1 MKKVN
6 LTEKIIMKFRGILI
20 EEEKSK
26 ATIDKYMRDITS
38 FYEYL
43 PNEKVVTKE
52 QVILYKENLAQKY
65 KPTSSNSMLVAL
77 NRFLEFIGIPECK
90 VKLNKIQ
97 RKIFGDETKEIT
109 KEEYERLL
117 LAAKSKHNERLF
129 VLLQTICST
138 GIRVSEHQYITVEAL
153 KCCKVSVNNKKKIR
167 EIYISKE
174 LKKLLTDYC
183 RRNNIKSGPIFI
195 TRNGKPLD
203 RSNIWSDMKALC
215 EDADIDSQKVFPHN
229 LRHLFAITYYQITK
243 DLDTLASL
251 LGHSSIDTTRI
262 YTRKSGKNCT
272 KIYSKMQLCL
282 RM

>member
-6 LTEKIIMKFRGILI
+6 LTEKVIMKFRKILI

-26 ATIDKYMRDITS
+26 ATVEKYMRDIKK

-43 PNEKVVTKE
+43 PEGKTVTKE
-52 QVILYKENLAQKY
+52 QVIIYKEYLSNKY
-65 KPTSSNSMLVAL
+65 KPASTNSMLVAL
-77 NRFLEFIGIPECK
+77 NHFLDVIGISECK
-90 VKLNKIQ
+90 VKLHKIQ
-97 RKIFGDETKEIT
+97 RKTFGDETKEIT
-109 KEEYERLL
+109 KEEYKRLL
-117 LAAKSKHNERLF
+117 LAAKSKNNERLF

-153 KCCKVSVNNKKKIR
+153 KNCKVCVNNKKKIR

-174 LKKLLTDYC
+174 LKKLLMDYC

-215 EDADIDSQKVFPHN
+215 KEANIDSQKVFPHN
-229 LRHLFAITYYQITK
+229 LRHLFAITYYQLTK

-262 YTRKSGKNCT
+262 YTRKSGRNCT
-272 KIYSKMQLCL
+272 TIYSKMQLCL
-282 RM
+282 RI

>member
-1 MKKVN
+1 
-6 LTEKIIMKFRGILI
+6 MKFRGILI

-26 ATIDKYMRDITS
+26 ATIDKYMRDIAS

-52 QVILYKENLAQKY
+52 QVILYKEYLSQKY

-174 LKKLLTDYC
+174 LKKLLMDYC

-195 TRNGKPLD
+195 TRNGNPFD

-215 EDADIDSQKVFPHN
+215 KEAGIDSQKVFPHN

>member
-6 LTEKIIMKFRGILI
+6 LSEKVIMKFKRILI

-26 ATIDKYMRDITS
+26 ATVDKYMRDITT

-43 PNEKVVTKE
+43 PNEKLVTKE
-52 QVILYKENLAQKY
+52 LVILYKEYLSKKY

-77 NRFLEFIGIPECK
+77 NRFFDFIGIPECK

-97 RKIFGDETKEIT
+97 RRIFGDETKEMT
-109 KEEYERLL
+109 KEEYKRLL
-117 LAAKSKHNERLF
+117 MAAKSKHNERLY

-153 KCCKVSVNNKKKIR
+153 KCSKVSVNNKKKIR

-174 LKKLLTDYC
+174 LKKLLIDYC
-183 RRNNIKSGPIFI
+183 KKHDIKSGPIFI
-195 TRNGKPLD
+195 TKNGKPLD

-215 EDADIDSQKVFPHN
+215 KEANIDSQKVYPHN
-229 LRHLFAITYYQITK
+229 LRHLFAITFYQLTK

-272 KIYSKMQLCL
+272 RIYSKMQLCL
-282 RM
+282 RI